1 MAIVGIG
8 VDVVAICRI
17 EQAYQRFGERFLN
30 RFFTDDERSF
40 SLSRAKPME
49 HLAVCFATKEAFF
62 KACKGKCHLRWREIE
77 LAKDNRGLP
86 KVELYGNTKGVAK
99 KLGIKNILVSI
110 SHDAG
115 VGISTVILES

>member
-17 EQAYQRFGERFLN
+17 EQAYRRFGERFLN
-30 RFFTDDERSF
+30 RFFTEDERSF
-40 SLSRAKPME
+40 SFSRAKPME

-86 KVELYGNTKGVAK
+86 KVVLFGKTKGMAK
-99 KLGIKNILVSI
+99 KLGIKNIFVSI

-115 VGISTVILES
+115 VGISAVILEG